1 MSGVR
6 ICSIP
11 GCGKKHKGRGWCSD
25 HLGRWRRWGDPLGGR
40 TARGEAAA
48 FLAQALEHDGPGHVL
63 WPYHTDMTY
72 PTITIDGRPRKV
84 ARLVLEA
91 KVGPAP
97 SPRHQAAH
105 KPRECH
111 ERLCIAWR
119 HLRWA
124 TAKENAADREL
135 DGTTARGERVGGAK
149 LTEAKVARILADKR
163 KPKHVAPFYAAQFGV
178 SPAAVYAILEGRTWK
193 HVPRPVR

>member
-1 MSGVR
+1 MR

-25 HLGRWRRWGDPLGGR
+25 HLGRFHRWGDPLGGR

-48 FLAQALEHDGPGHVL
+48 FLARALEHDGPGHVL

-124 TAKENAADREL
+124 TAKENAADRDL
-135 DGTTARGERVGGAK
+135 DGTTARGERHPAAK
-149 LTEAKVARILADKR
+149 LTEAKVVEILER
-163 KPKHVAPFYAAQFGV
+163 GPGGRTNAQIATEYGV
-178 SPAAVYAILEGRTWK
+178 SPAAIGFLFEGRTWK